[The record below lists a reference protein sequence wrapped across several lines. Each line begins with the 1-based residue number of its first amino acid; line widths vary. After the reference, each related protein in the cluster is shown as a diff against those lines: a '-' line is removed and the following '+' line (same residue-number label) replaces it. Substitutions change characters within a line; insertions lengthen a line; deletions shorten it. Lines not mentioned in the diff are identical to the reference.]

1 MFQRLRDAFRE
12 AVVNF
17 HEELNRDAPT
27 GTTDRL
33 LSGMRREVAGAEEY
47 LRKLETEIR
56 EAGAEADREE
66 AEASTCRRR
75 EGMARRIGDEETA
88 RIAVEFAVRHER
100 RVQVLRAKA
109 RALQE
114 ELEIRTEEAAEMR
127 NALREAAD
135 LRGRMHEEVNP
146 SSGSPRLDRELDEV
160 RERISR
166 MDARR
171 EVDDLLR
178 DFDPPPRRESEVDLE
193 ARLRELKRRMGEEEP
208 GG

>member
-47 LRKLETEIR
+47 LRRLEAEIR
-56 EAGAEADREE
+56 EAESE
-66 AEASTCRRR
+66 AEREAAEVATCRRR
-75 EGMARRIGDEETA
+75 EAMARRIGDEETA
-88 RIAVEFAVRHER
+88 RVAVEFATRHER
-100 RVQVLRAKA
+100 REQVLRAKA
-109 RALQE
+109 RALRE
-114 ELEIRTEEAAEMR
+114 ELEIRTEEAEEMR
-127 NALREAAD
+127 SSLREAAE
-135 LRGRMHEEVNP
+135 LRGRAQESVNRP
-146 SSGSPRLDRELDEV
+146 SGSPRLDSDLEQV

-178 DFDPPPRRESEVDLE
+178 DFDPPSRREPEVDLD
-193 ARLRELKRRMGEEEP
+193 ARLRELKRRMGEKDP
-208 GG
+208 GA